1 MNKSLKGAFVVL
13 ATPMKPDQS
22 IDEKGL
28 RENINWVIGE
38 GIHGIITT
46 GSTGEYVSLTEYERK
61 KITEIAAE
69 EIGGRVPFC
78 VGAGAETTQD
88 AIMYTKFAKEVGA
101 DAVMIAPS
109 YYCRPNAE
117 EIYHHYQ
124 KISDAVEIPIMLY
137 NNPFTT
143 KVDISVENVLR
154 LSEISNVKY
163 IKESSGD
170 IRRISMLVLLGEG
183 KIIPFAGFDDLLLE
197 SYFMGAQGGV
207 IVAANICPR
216 MCADLYEL
224 AVVKKEYDKAKSLYF
239 KMLPLLNLIE
249 GPMGK
254 IVQIAK
260 RGAEMLG
267 HAGGPC
273 RNPRLPLT
281 KEEETVLRKILE
293 RMELI

>member
-1 MNKSLKGAFVVL
+1 MDKSLAGAFVVL
-13 ATPMKPDQS
+13 TTPMKPDQS
-22 IDEKGL
+22 VDEKGL
-28 RENINWVIGE
+28 RENIQWVIHE

-61 KITEIAAE
+61 RITEIAAE
-69 EIGGRVPFC
+69 AIGGRIPFC

-88 AIMYTKFAKEVGA
+88 AIKYSKFAKEAGA

-109 YYCRPNAE
+109 YYCRPNLE
-117 EIYHHYQ
+117 EVYGHFQ
-124 KISDAVEIPIMLY
+124 KISDTVDIPIMIY

-143 KVDISVENVLR
+143 KVDLSVDNILR

-163 IKESSGD
+163 VKESSGD
-170 IRRISMLVLLGEG
+170 VRRISMLVLLGEE

-197 SYFMGAQGGV
+197 SYFMGAKGGV
-207 IVAANICPR
+207 IVAANICPKL
-216 MCADLYEL
+216 CADLYEL
-224 AVVKKEYDKAKSLYF
+224 AVVKKEYDKARSLYF

-260 RGAEMLG
+260 KGSEMVG
-267 HAGGPC
+267 HAGGPS
-273 RNPRLPLT
+273 RSPRLPLT
-281 KEEETVLRKILE
+281 HEEEDILRKILKK
-293 RMELI
+293 MELI

>member
-1 MNKSLKGAFVVL
+1 MYKSLAGSFVVL
-13 ATPMKPDQS
+13 TTPMKPDQS

-28 RENINWVIGE
+28 RENIQWVIWE

-61 KITEIAAE
+61 MVTEIASE

-78 VGAGAETTQD
+78 VGAGAETTKD
-88 AIMYTKFAKEVGA
+88 VIMYSKFAKEAGA

-109 YYCRPNAE
+109 YYCRPNLDE
-117 EIYHHYQ
+117 VYGHYQ
-124 KISDAVEIPIMLY
+124 KISNAVDIPIMIY

-143 KVDISVENVLR
+143 KVDLAVDNVLR
-154 LSEISNVKY
+154 LSEISNVRY

-170 IRRISMLVLLGEG
+170 VRRISMLMLSGEG
-183 KIIPFAGFDDLLLE
+183 KITPFAGFDDLLLE
-197 SYFMGAQGGV
+197 SYFMGAKGGV
-207 IVAANICPR
+207 IVAANICPKL
-216 MCADLYEL
+216 CADLYDL
-224 AVVKKEYDKAKSLYF
+224 AVEKKEYDKARSLYF

-260 RGAEMLG
+260 RGAEMVG

-273 RNPRLPLT
+273 RSPRLPLT
-281 KEEETVLRKILE
+281 KEEEATLRKILE